1 MKQLPEKID
10 PLIRR
15 LATDSDGETVA
26 CVRAIGRVL
35 AAAGMTFHDL
45 ADRLK
50 APAQGGASTYGFG
63 YDRQAQHERA
73 ERATREYRERKQRE
87 AAAAADVPGDFDTW
101 LEAVEWAVNEKATM
115 TTPREKEFLQSL
127 SESLPRWHRPT
138 EKQEKWLRDILR
150 KCGVT

>member
-35 AAAGMTFHDL
+35 ASAGMTFHDL

-50 APAQGGASTYGFG
+50 VPAQSSS
-63 YDRQAQHERA
+63 DRQWYYDQPAREAAARAQAAADEAAR
-73 ERATREYRERKQRE
+73 RRREAAARE

-101 LEAVEWAVNEKATM
+101 LEAVEWAVNEKAAM

-138 EKQEKWLRDILR
+138 CLLYTSRR
-150 KCGVT
+150 G